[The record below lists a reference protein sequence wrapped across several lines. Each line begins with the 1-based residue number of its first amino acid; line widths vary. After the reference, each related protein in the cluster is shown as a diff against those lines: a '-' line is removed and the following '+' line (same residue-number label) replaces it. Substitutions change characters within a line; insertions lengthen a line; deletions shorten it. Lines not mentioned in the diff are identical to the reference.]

1 MNQILPG
8 VTKVGIIALANL
20 PHNIINKAVSGIEVV
35 INEASVEYLNIVGIP
50 VCQSEDKFDNNSSF
64 EKAKLTFKTT
74 DFILRYL
81 RRAFIVITADGA
93 AYLIGADT
101 QLPIFDMKNT
111 SGEPSGES
119 AGYEYE
125 VSMTAKKA
133 LIRCY
138 LEQSQ

>member
-20 PHNIINKAVSGIEVV
+20 PHNIINKAVSGIKVDITESYVT
-35 INEASVEYLNIVGIP
+35 YLPIVGIP
-50 VCQSEDKFDNNSSF
+50 VCQSEDKFDNNSSY
-64 EKAKLTFKTT
+64 EKAKLTFKAT
-74 DFILRYL
+74 DLLLQFPRK
-81 RRAFIVITADGA
+81 AFIVITVDGA
-93 AYLIGADT
+93 AYLIGADN
-101 QLPIFDMKNT
+101 QSPIFDVKAT

-138 LEQSQ
+138 LAQSQ